1 MNMVDCVSHAPVL
14 HIVMDLP
21 NWHKKYCY
29 WEATSL
35 STAATATIATATTN
49 AGASAG
55 TVATTAAA
63 AATTATT
70 IRN

>member
-35 STAATATIATATTN
+35 STAATATTN